1 LSKSRIRGIYEETK
15 KAKRGCLAF
24 FLRERRDEERGRK
37 EA

>member
-1 LSKSRIRGIYEETK
+1 MRGMFEETK
-15 KAKRGCLAF
+15 TAKRGCLAF